1 MRELV
6 HAGTVPNLREG
17 SEFEIPREI
26 QECLQRAHG
35 SHRGHLGR
43 EATIRNLFEDKN
55 FRRAALRGRIPEQ
68 MDGFINHWLQS
79 CDTCQKMSV
88 KRSMFQAEHF
98 T

>member
-1 MRELV
+1 MVEVAAEEEEDRMRDTKMHLEEGVKGRELV

-55 FRRAALRGRIPEQ
+55 FRI
-68 MDGFINHWLQS
+68 GFSRVILVRR
-79 CDTCQKMSV
+79 CQ
-88 KRSMFQAEHF
+88 
-98 T
+98 